1 MKTKI
6 YYHHTDC
13 GGVVYYA
20 NYLNFFEEARTE
32 YFAQCGFSIKK
43 LADSGTMFV
52 VARQEI
58 DYKASAVYA
67 DELEVKSKIREKTGV
82 KIIFEHETYNQKGVL
97 LNKAITTLVCVGKD
111 LKPKAIPE
119 DIRNKL

>member
-1 MKTKI
+1 MRI
-6 YYHHTDC
+6 RIHYHHTDC

-32 YFAQCGFSIKK
+32 YFAQCGFSIKE

-52 VARQEI
+52 VARQEV
-58 DYKASAVYA
+58 DYKAPAVYGDTLDITTKVSAMSAVRMA
-67 DELEVKSKIREKTGV
+67 
-82 KIIFEHETYNQKGVL
+82 FEHEVKNQNGL
-97 LNKAITTLVCVGKD
+97 ITTKAKTTLVCVDKF

-119 DIRNKL
+119 EIRAQL